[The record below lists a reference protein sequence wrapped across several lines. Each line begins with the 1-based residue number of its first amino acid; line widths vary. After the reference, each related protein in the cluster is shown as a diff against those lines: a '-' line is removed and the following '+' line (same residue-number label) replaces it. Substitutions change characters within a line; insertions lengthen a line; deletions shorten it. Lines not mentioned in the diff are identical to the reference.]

1 MKYVNYL
8 VTFIGRLFDGIGA
21 LVSNAGAPEVG
32 AWFNPVVQFVGYIFN
47 VADRPNV

>member
-8 VTFIGRLFDGIGA
+8 VTFISRMFDGIGT

-32 AWFNPVVQFVGYIFN
+32 AWFNPVVNWVGYIFGF
-47 VADRPNV
+47 RQTP